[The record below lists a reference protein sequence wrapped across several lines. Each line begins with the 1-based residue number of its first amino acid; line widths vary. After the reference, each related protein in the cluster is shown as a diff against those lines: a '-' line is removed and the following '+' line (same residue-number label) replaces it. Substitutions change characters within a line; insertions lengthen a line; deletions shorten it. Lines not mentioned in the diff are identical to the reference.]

1 VKWVW
6 RAGAVC
12 LVYVNVCPSVV
23 RAGGVP
29 GYERE
34 VGVSA
39 RPAGMGGAHVA
50 VARDESSVL
59 WNAAGLTRHD
69 GFSFGAMHAM
79 LSEGASAEGF
89 AFAHRAT
96 DTFAY
101 GGAVQRLCLGD
112 IVARDMTGAPRE
124 TFAVETTMSRLA
136 GAVRIVPRLRVGGV
150 LGMWHFSEPGLSGT
164 VPRARV
170 SGDLGMVYFPQRSVT
185 LGFTASHL
193 GASSAERI
201 SGVRYEVP
209 VRLVFGV
216 AARIIP
222 DSLLFA
228 ADVDYA
234 VGQAVQARVGA
245 EWVPWGAGFVA
256 LRAGV
261 DQGMPSFGIGFRPVN
276 PHIDYALQSTD
287 LGPVHR
293 VSLRWRF
300 GTSASPAGVPSTD
313 ARIKTAVNVMKEIP
327 IGMCHLFASR
337 KIPVASVELENQA
350 ETPVTLVVEVALEPS
365 AGRATRSV
373 TLAAAER
380 VTLPFTPVVP
390 VHTLRSVRAMP
401 TPGSVVCTVR
411 QVGGEGI
418 PELIRRDSFP
428 VSLYPYDQFS
438 PYVRDAD
445 GVRHE
450 LLEGLVSW
458 VTFNDRVLQKV
469 VSRAAERG
477 SRLSPPV
484 RMFGVQSAD
493 TGGLGGDSL
502 NGVRRDRDYREQVR
516 LIYEV
521 LRDEYGVTY
530 LNQPVVYRNSQR
542 IKLPRETLHTKG
554 NCIELAV
561 LLAAVL
567 ESVEIDPVVVVLP
580 EEEHA
585 IVGWRV
591 PDGLRDR
598 YLFVDPAMFGAPFE
612 TLLAQAEYV
621 LQRHALSPDE
631 RRELRF
637 PPDGV
642 YRGERSV
649 VILDVRRIRRRVS
662 PSPFVK

>member
-1 VKWVW
+1 VKRVW
-6 RAGAVC
+6 RVGAVC
-12 LVYVNVCPSVV
+12 LVCIGACPPEI

-29 GYERE
+29 GYGTG

-39 RPAGMGGAHVA
+39 RPAGMGGAYVA
-50 VARDESSVL
+50 VVRDESSVL
-59 WNAAGLTRHD
+59 WNPAGLTRHD
-69 GFSFGAMHAM
+69 GFGVGVMRAI
-79 LSEGASAEGF
+79 LPEGASADGI
-89 AFAHRAT
+89 AFAHRAA
-96 DTFAY
+96 DGFAY
-101 GGAVQRLCLGD
+101 GGALQRLYLGD
-112 IVARDMTGAPRE
+112 IVARDVTGTPLG
-124 TFAVETTMSRLA
+124 TFAVETTMFRLA

-150 LGMWHFSEPGLSGT
+150 LGMWHFSESGLPGAT
-164 VPRARV
+164 PRTRV
-170 SGDLGMVYFPQRSVT
+170 GGDVGMIYFPQRSMT
-185 LGFTASHL
+185 LGFSVSHL
-193 GASSAERI
+193 GESSAERI

-209 VRLVFGV
+209 SRLVFGL

-222 DSLLFA
+222 DSLLCA
-228 ADVDYA
+228 AEVDYA
-234 VGQAVQARVGA
+234 IGQEVHARVGA
-245 EWVPWGAGFVA
+245 EWIPWGVGFVA
-256 LRAGV
+256 LRAGA
-261 DQGMPSFGIGFRPVN
+261 DHGMPSLGLGFRPVN

-293 VSLRWRF
+293 VSLRWQF
-300 GTSASPAGVPSTD
+300 GTPASPPGGPSAD
-313 ARIKTAVNVMKEIP
+313 ARIKTAVNVMKEVP

-337 KIPVASVELENQA
+337 GIPVVSVELENQA
-350 ETPVTLVVEVALEPS
+350 ETPVTVVVEIALEPS
-365 AGRATRSV
+365 AGRETRSV

-380 VTLPFTPVVP
+380 VALPFTPTVSAKAV
-390 VHTLRSVRAMP
+390 RSVRALP

-411 QVGGEGI
+411 QVGDEGI

-428 VSLYPYDQFS
+428 VSLYPYDQFF

-450 LLEGLVSW
+450 LLESLVSW
-458 VTFNDRVLQKV
+458 VTFNDRTLQKV

-484 RMFGVQSAD
+484 RMLGVQSAD
-493 TGGLGGDSL
+493 TGGFDAESL
-502 NGVRRDRDYREQVR
+502 NGVRHDPDYREQVR

-521 LRDEYGVTY
+521 LRDEYGVAY

-554 NCIELAV
+554 NCVELAV

-591 PDGLRDR
+591 PGGLRDR
-598 YLFVDPAMFGAPFE
+598 YLFVDPAAFGEPFE
-612 TLLAQAEYV
+612 ALLAQGEYV
-621 LQRHALSPDE
+621 LQRHALAAGDRPG
-631 RRELRF
+631 LRF

-642 YRGERSV
+642 FRGERGIV
-649 VILDVRRIRRRVS
+649 LLDVRRIRRRVP
-662 PSPFVK
+662 PSPFVN